1 MKLTDV
7 KIKTRL
13 VAGFGVL
20 VLLMLIM
27 IAASLN
33 RFSAISRSSQGIALE
48 DWPSAKAAA
57 VIDSSAREDAGR
69 TLSLFILTDRAQRAK
84 SYEKIDQDKKAVD
97 AALVV
102 LEKLGT
108 KPEEKAL
115 LAKIQEARAVYTKAF
130 LKVAELI
137 ESDERDQATEVM
149 TKEAFPALELLLQH
163 TSAMLEQ
170 QKSDID
176 DGAAESERHIRF
188 SRNMMI
194 VLGVVALL
202 ASLWLAVAITSSITK
217 PLEEAV
223 SIAQSVAAGD
233 LTTEIEAHSGD
244 ETGELLDALKH
255 MNESLARTVGEVRRS
270 TGTISQ
276 ASQEI
281 ATGNMD
287 LSGRTES
294 QASSLEET
302 ASSMEELTSTVKQN
316 ADNARQANQLVISAS
331 GVATRGGELVA
342 QVVNTMGS
350 IKESSSKIVDI
361 IGVIDGIAFQT
372 NILALNAAVEA
383 ARAGE
388 QGRGFAVVAQEVRSL
403 AQRSATAAKEI
414 KQLIDDSVE
423 KVDGGAAVVD
433 EAGQTMGLIVT
444 SVQQVADIMSEITSA
459 SQEQSL
465 GIEQVNEAITQMDEM
480 TQQNAALVEQ
490 SAAAAQAMQD
500 EAGTLAHSVSVFK
513 LRGDSSGSRL
523 AAAPRPRPSAAAAP
537 AARALAVRKAAPPP
551 AAEVEEEAE
560 APAAAAPAPRAAA
573 RPAAKPAAASAASAG
588 KSRLQP
594 KADLGSDWEEF

>member
-20 VLLMLIM
+20 VALMLIM
-27 IAASLN
+27 IGASLN
-33 RFSAISRSSQGIALE
+33 RFGAISRSSQAIAQGN
-48 DWPSAKAAA
+48 WPSAKAAA
-57 VIDSSAREDAGR
+57 VIDSAAREDAGR
-69 TLSLFILTDRAQRAK
+69 TLALFILTDRAQRAK

-97 AALVV
+97 AAIAA
-102 LEKLGT
+102 LEKLGD

-115 LAKIQEARAVYTKAF
+115 LAKIQDTRAVYTKAF

-137 ESDERDQATEVM
+137 ESDARDQAAEVM
-149 TKEAFPALELLLQH
+149 TKEAFPALDALLQH

-170 QKSDID
+170 QKNNID
-176 DGAAESERHIRF
+176 SGAAESERHIKLA
-188 SRNMMI
+188 RNLMI
-194 VLGVVALL
+194 ALGVVALL
-202 ASLWLAVAITSSITK
+202 ASLWLAVAITSSITR

-233 LTTEIEAHSGD
+233 LTTEIAVHSDD
-244 ETGELLDALKH
+244 ETGALLDALKH

-270 TGTISQ
+270 TSTISQ

-281 ATGNMD
+281 ASGNMD

-331 GVATRGGELVA
+331 SVATRGGELVA
-342 QVVNTMGS
+342 QVVDTMGS
-350 IKESSSKIVDI
+350 IKASSSKIVDI

-444 SVQQVADIMSEITSA
+444 SVQQVADIMAEITSA

-500 EAGTLAHSVSVFK
+500 EAGTLARSVSVFK
-513 LRGDSSGSRL
+513 LRGDSGAALL
-523 AAAPRPRPSAAAAP
+523 AAAPRPRPAAAP
-537 AARALAVRKAAPPP
+537 AARALAVRKAPAPAPQAEP
-551 AAEVEEEAE
+551 AEAE
-560 APAAAAPAPRAAA
+560 AAPAPAAARPRA
-573 RPAAKPAAASAASAG
+573 AAKPAATASGG
-588 KSRLQP
+588 KSRLQA